1 MLYLILIDDDQANEV
16 LLQQTFL
23 MKSAALEIFNLLKNQ
38 LRGNAERLIQVS
50 SYCIYKKNSLRDIYK
65 NTIFKAID

>member
-50 SYCIYKKNSLRDIYK
+50 SYCTYKKNL
-65 NTIFKAID
+65 